1 MKQNVLILGASSN
14 PMRYSY
20 KAIEMLQEKNF
31 TIFAI
36 GGKEVEVK
44 GVKIYTEAQEDW
56 KDIDTI
62 TMYLNTAHQKMYYD
76 EILRIN
82 PRRVIFNP
90 GSENQELEKLLQ
102 ENNIQ
107 VEKACTLVLLRT
119 NMF

>member
-20 KAIEMLQEKNF
+20 KAIEMLGEKNYK
-31 TIFAI
+31 IFAI
-36 GGKEVEVK
+36 GGKEVSVNDTN
-44 GVKIYTEAQEDW
+44 IYTEIQNDW

-62 TMYLNTAHQKMYYD
+62 TMYLNPNHQKMYYD
-76 EILRIN
+76 QILKIN

-90 GSENQELEKLLQ
+90 GSENPELMKLLK
-102 ENNIQ
+102 ENDIQ
-107 VEKACTLVLLRT
+107 VEQACTLVLLRT